1 MVEYNDGWG
10 LLVIGDLLH
19 DLWEPAVV
27 LLLAAILVYAFLL
40 PDKVVNRL
48 TEGDVAKD
56 LKEIGNSAAKASRRV
71 QTLNNELAAGEELGR
86 WRSIMQTALGA
97 VIGLAG
103 GFLGPWVSDADF
115 SAGVRRGAFVVGI
128 GVVVVLL
135 MSVVVFPLIDAH
147 IRERLKRKTKEA
159 EHALGE
165 GP

>member
-1 MVEYNDGWG
+1 
-10 LLVIGDLLH
+10 VIGDLLR

-56 LKEIGNSAAKASRRV
+56 LKEIGHSAAKASRRV
-71 QTLNNELAAGEELGR
+71 QALNNELAAGEELGR

-103 GFLGPWVSDADF
+103 GFLGPWVSEADF
-115 SAGVRRGAFVVGI
+115 TTGVLRGVIVIGI
-128 GVVVVLL
+128 GIVVVLL
-135 MSVVVFPLIDAH
+135 MSVVVFPLIDAR
-147 IRERLKRKTKEA
+147 IEARAKRKTKEA
-159 EHALGE
+159 GNALE
-165 GP
+165 GGS